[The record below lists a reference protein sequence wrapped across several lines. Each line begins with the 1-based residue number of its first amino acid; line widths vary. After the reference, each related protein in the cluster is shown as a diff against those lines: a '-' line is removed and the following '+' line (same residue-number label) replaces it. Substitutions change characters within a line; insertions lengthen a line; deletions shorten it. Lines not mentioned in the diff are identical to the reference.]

1 MKFLVALTMLASV
14 SAFAQRYDNE
24 KEYKCW
30 DTAQGERGYPTYV
43 FEVSKENHYLQLELD
58 YPRELYFER
67 KHDCWVSKNNMP
79 GGTTETSMNYD
90 KFEVCEGEGQH
101 INGLIPVEI
110 DEEYFEGTV
119 YCERGLKQ
127 IFKHDRHDN

>member
-1 MKFLVALTMLASV
+1 MKFFIALTMLASV
-14 SAFAQRYDNE
+14 SAFAQRYENE

-43 FEVSKENHYLQLELD
+43 FEVERKNGYIQLELE
-58 YPRELYFER
+58 YPREIEFER
-67 KHDCWVSKNNMP
+67 KHDCWVSKRHMP
-79 GGTTETSMNYD
+79 EASTTMNYD

-110 DEEYFEGTV
+110 DEEFFEGTV
-119 YCERGLKQ
+119 YCEKGLKQ
-127 IFKHDRHDN
+127 IFKRGHHDD

>member
-1 MKFLVALTMLASV
+1 MKFFIALTMLASV
-14 SAFAQRYDNE
+14 SAFAQRYENE

-43 FEVSKENHYLQLELD
+43 FEVERKNGHIQLELE
-58 YPRELYFER
+58 YPREIYFER
-67 KHDCWVSKNNMP
+67 KHDCWVSKRMAP
-79 GGTTETSMNYD
+79 EASTTMNYD

-110 DEEYFEGTV
+110 DEEFFEGTV

-127 IFKHDRHDN
+127 IFKRGHHDD